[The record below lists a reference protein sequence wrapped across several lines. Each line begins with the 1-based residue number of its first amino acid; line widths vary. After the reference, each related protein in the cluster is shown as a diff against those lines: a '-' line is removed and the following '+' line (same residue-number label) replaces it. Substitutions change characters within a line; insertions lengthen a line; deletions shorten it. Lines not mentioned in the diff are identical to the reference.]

1 MKAHMRLSSTRK
13 KRERLN
19 QPALNIQANA
29 LPDAVIQGLVD
40 DWIVPT
46 IVDQI
51 IKAMVKRGD
60 PVDPEVQLQ
69 K

>member
-1 MKAHMRLSSTRK
+1 M
-13 KRERLN
+13 N

-51 IKAMVKRGD
+51 IKAMSREGD
-60 PVDPEVQLQ
+60 PIVLL
-69 K
+69 KS